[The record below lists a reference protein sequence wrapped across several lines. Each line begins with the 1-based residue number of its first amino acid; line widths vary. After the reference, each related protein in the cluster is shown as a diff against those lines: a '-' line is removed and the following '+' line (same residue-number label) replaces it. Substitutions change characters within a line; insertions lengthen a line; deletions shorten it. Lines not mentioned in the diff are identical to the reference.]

1 MIKHHSTTPNV
12 HSCAYRDFSHNFWK
26 MYVEVID
33 LNIFKN
39 NKFVAK
45 VDLWSFGVTST
56 HLLKCN
62 IRSVLCLTNFP
73 LHPQIEVLRIP
84 PWFFRFPT
92 QHSDIGQAS
101 YQRPFFF
108 FAFTCQHHNHLY
120 PNISIYI
127 LHTFFLYI
135 SSVTDEE
142 NLFINQSFLS
152 WQSFRLFSGVKLR
165 RIQPQVTPIN
175 KRFNYLATTLTINC
189 NEFQVTRK

>member
-1 MIKHHSTTPNV
+1 MQWLIVSLAPLHVPPLSPLPPAPHLQTFRSSFRKKICTCCFQGNHHKQNISLSPKSLLNADFNKITSYFDFYSSYSGKMIKHHSTTPNV

-73 LHPQIEVLRIP
+73 PHPRIEVLRIP

-108 FAFTCQHHNHLY
+108 CIHMPA
-120 PNISIYI
+120 P
-127 LHTFFLYI
+127 
-135 SSVTDEE
+135 
-142 NLFINQSFLS
+142 
-152 WQSFRLFSGVKLR
+152 
-165 RIQPQVTPIN
+165 
-175 KRFNYLATTLTINC
+175 
-189 NEFQVTRK
+189 

>member
-73 LHPQIEVLRIP
+73 PPPPDRSPQDTPMIFQVSNTAQWYWPSFIP
-84 PWFFRFPT
+84 ET
-92 QHSDIGQAS
+92 
-101 YQRPFFF
+101 FF

>member
-1 MIKHHSTTPNV
+1 M
-12 HSCAYRDFSHNFWK
+12 
-26 MYVEVID
+26 ID

-45 VDLWSFGVTST
+45 VDRWSFGVTST

-120 PNISIYI
+120 PNISSYI
-127 LHTFFLYI
+127 LHSVLCAFVMAPTKGNLVNNQELIKVTIIFLIYGRN
-135 SSVTDEE
+135 E
-142 NLFINQSFLS
+142 
-152 WQSFRLFSGVKLR
+152 WFSGHALFA
-165 RIQPQVTPIN
+165 N
-175 KRFNYLATTLTINC
+175 
-189 NEFQVTRK
+189 

>member
-108 FAFTCQHHNHLY
+108 LHSHASTITIYTLTSVSTF
-120 PNISIYI
+120 SI
-127 LHTFFLYI
+127 LFFYK
-135 SSVTDEE
+135 
-142 NLFINQSFLS
+142 FL
-152 WQSFRLFSGVKLR
+152 LLLTR
-165 RIQPQVTPIN
+165 RI
-175 KRFNYLATTLTINC
+175 C
-189 NEFQVTRK
+189 S

>member
-73 LHPQIEVLRIP
+73 PPPPDRSPQDTPMIFQVSNTAQWYWPSFIP
-84 PWFFRFPT
+84 ET
-92 QHSDIGQAS
+92 
-101 YQRPFFF
+101 FFF
-108 FAFTCQHHNHLY
+108 LHSHSSTITIYTLTSVSTF
-120 PNISIYI
+120 SILFFY
-127 LHTFFLYI
+127 TFLLLL
-135 SSVTDEE
+135 T
-142 NLFINQSFLS
+142 
-152 WQSFRLFSGVKLR
+152 R
-165 RIQPQVTPIN
+165 RI
-175 KRFNYLATTLTINC
+175 C
-189 NEFQVTRK
+189 S

>member
-73 LHPQIEVLRIP
+73 PHPQIEVLRIP

-108 FAFTCQHHNHLY
+108 AFTFQHHNHLY